1 LEPMP
6 RSPEPAVVHRPA
18 RLAPGRRERHRTEV
32 RERLYRAA
40 LDLFAQRGYLETK
53 VEDITDA
60 ADVGK
65 GTFFNYFPT
74 KEHVLGALGM
84 ERVAIVQRAF
94 ESVRSGDV
102 PVVPVLNN
110 LASELTSQD
119 SPGLLRAILVAHASS
134 APVRVDLQKR
144 MRLSRRALAGIL
156 AVAQRRGEIR
166 SDISALALARL
177 TQFALM
183 GAKLA
188 WSMDPQGSSRR
199 TGEDLWAILYSG
211 IKAKKSVKRGVPVR
225 NSKGKQPANGAGSH

>member
-1 LEPMP
+1 MP
-6 RSPEPAVVHRPA
+6 HSIQTAHAATAPSAP
-18 RLAPGRRERHRTEV
+18 PGRRERHRVEV

-40 LDLFAQRGYLETK
+40 LALFAERGYLETK

-102 PVVPVLNN
+102 QVVPVLRE
-110 LASELTSQD
+110 LAAELASQD

-156 AVAQRRGEIR
+156 TMAQRRNEIR
-166 SDISALALARL
+166 RDISPLALARL
-177 TQFALM
+177 TQFALL

-188 WSMDPQGSSRR
+188 WSMDPEGSSRR
-199 TGEDLWAILYSG
+199 MGEELWGILYSG
-211 IKAKKSVKRGVPVR
+211 MKRKNGGRSDVRMR
-225 NSKGKQPANGAGSH
+225 NSKG